1 MRIVITYRDRHGC
14 LLRFV
19 RHRRYAQRTP
29 VLNLRRTYNAI
40 ARNAAVSAAK
50 PDIRKIAK
58 KLKPSSDHRLTMT
71 RSAEMSEVVGD
82 ELERVALYSV
92 MAVIV
97 VSFI

>member
-1 MRIVITYRDRHGC
+1 MIGTA
-14 LLRFV
+14 LLAAQI
-19 RHRRYAQRTP
+19 RHRGYAQRTP
-29 VLNLRRTYNAI
+29 VFYLNRRRAYKAI
-40 ARNAAVSAAK
+40 AMNAAVSAAK
-50 PDIRKIAK
+50 PDIRKIAE